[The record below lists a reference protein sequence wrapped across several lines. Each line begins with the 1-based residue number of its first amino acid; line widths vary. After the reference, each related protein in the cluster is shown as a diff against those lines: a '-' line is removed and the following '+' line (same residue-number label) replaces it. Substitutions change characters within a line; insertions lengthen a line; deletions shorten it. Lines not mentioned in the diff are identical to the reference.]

1 MTEMQRQIG
10 FSLLLAG
17 VVTTVAYAA
26 AAAFYPIICYFPG
39 NRGDLAET
47 FYFVVMGAA
56 VYGMV
61 RLLRE
66 QPVSSA
72 LALDRL
78 RADRITAL
86 FVLVAVG
93 LQVVETGALL
103 SGAFISSEELVK
115 YQKEAS
121 VFGALNAMVLAHAFE
136 ELVFRGFLYARIER
150 FAGFVP
156 ALTLVVSR
164 LRFLSYRARY
174 RLRFCHDPRRFFPWL
189 CPRPKRQCRPV
200 DGAACGD
207 EHRSRLGRSGAVRLA
222 LINGDDGR
230 GAICFKVAIAR
241 FSFRI
246 LR

>member
-1 MTEMQRQIG
+1 MTETQRQIG

-26 AAAFYPIICYFPG
+26 TAAFYPIICYFPG

-72 LALDRL
+72 LALGRL

-121 VFGALNAMVLAHAFE
+121 VFGALNAMVLAPAFD
-136 ELVFRGFLYARIER
+136 ELVFRGFLYTRIER
-150 FAGFVP
+150 FAGFLP
-156 ALTLVVSR
+156 ALIWSSLAFAFFHIEHGIGYVFAMVPGGF
-164 LRFLSYRARY
+164 FLGYARARSGNVA
-174 RLRFCHDPRRFFPWL
+174 LSMALHAGMNTA
-189 CPRPKRQCRPV
+189 V
-200 DGAACGD
+200 V
-207 EHRSRLGRSGAVRLA
+207 LGGLVMFGWR
-222 LINGDDGR
+222 
-230 GAICFKVAIAR
+230 
-241 FSFRI
+241 
-246 LR
+246 